1 MATEIELESR
11 TASELEQFD
20 EELKKVHIAGFWRQ
34 GALPA
39 EPLVHF
45 KPCIWKWEQVRPLL
59 DRALEVVPLEGN
71 EARRTLRLLGP
82 GPEPGT
88 LRRSTTHTIHM
99 SVQIVN
105 PGEIAGAHRH
115 TMAALR
121 FIVEGGGAYT
131 TVEGE
136 RFPMHPGDL
145 ILTPQWTYHDHGNET
160 NEPIIW
166 LDGLDSALIMSAL
179 DVLFYEEYPTL
190 QQPVTRPKGW
200 TLARSGLAQLPGQP
214 GTVTS
219 PTAVYPWA
227 QVYAQLKGL
236 AAEDDSPFDGAVLEY
251 RNPFTGGY
259 MLPTIG
265 SWLQLLRPGLVTKRH
280 RHTSSSI
287 FYVERGEGRTL
298 AGDKELTWKKHDLFV
313 VPNWTWHH
321 HENMGSEDAILY
333 SMNDIPVYAAFGLY
347 REQPDA

>member
-1 MATEIELESR
+1 MELDHGN
-11 TASELEQFD
+11 ALAQFD
-20 EELKKVHIAGFWRQ
+20 DDLAKLHIEGFWRQ
-34 GALPA
+34 GPLPT
-39 EPLVHF
+39 EPLVRF
-45 KPCIWKWEQVRPLL
+45 QPCIWKWDQMYPHLL
-59 DRALEVVPLEGN
+59 RALDVVPLAGN

-82 GPEPGT
+82 G
-88 LRRSTTHTIHM
+88 RRSTTHTIHM

-121 FIVEGGGAYT
+121 FIVQGGGAYT

-136 RFPMHPGDL
+136 RFPLYPGDL

-160 NEPIIW
+160 SEPIVW
-166 LDGLDSALIMSAL
+166 LDGLDSALISAL

-190 QQPVTRPKGW
+190 QQPVTRPEGW
-200 TLARSGLAQLPGQP
+200 TLARSRLAQLPGQP
-214 GTVTS
+214 GTVAS

-227 QVYAQLKGL
+227 QVSAQLERLEGQ
-236 AAEDDSPFDGAVLEY
+236 EGSPYDGAVLEY

-265 SWLQLLRPGLVTKRH
+265 SWLQLLRPGERTARH

-287 FYVERGEGRTL
+287 FHVVRGSGCTVVNDTRLEWTRG
-298 AGDKELTWKKHDLFV
+298 DLFV
-313 VPNWTWHH
+313 VPNWTWHR
-321 HENMGSEDAILY
+321 HENASSSADAVLY
-333 SMNDIPVYAAFGLY
+333 SMNDIPVYDAFGLY
-347 REQPDA
+347 REQTYP